1 MKSTKITLTLILL
14 LAVPCS
20 FAAPSQSG
28 QLVTDA
34 ELKSQPEPKAP
45 TLLALKQGQTLAI
58 KERRGGW
65 YAADVDTTGGWVRML
80 HVRMIGDIES
90 HASSSAKSL
99 TQVRR
104 GDSTIATGIRGLS
117 EQQLKQAKENLPELK
132 RLDRWSAN
140 DKEAAQF
147 AKEGRLPAAKK
158 GGK

>member
-1 MKSTKITLTLILL
+1 MRTKKITLTLILF
-14 LAVPCS
+14 LATPCT
-20 FAAPSQSG
+20 FATPIQSG

-34 ELKSQPEPKAP
+34 ELKSQPAPKAP
-45 TLLALKQGQTLAI
+45 TLLALKQGQTLTI

-80 HVRMIGDIES
+80 HVRMIGDIDTP
-90 HASSSAKSL
+90 SSTTAKHL
-99 TQVRR
+99 TAVRR

-117 EQQLKQAKENLPELK
+117 EQQLKHAKENLLELK
-132 RLDRWSAN
+132 RLERWLAN

-147 AKEGRLPAAKK
+147 AKEGRLPATKK